1 MPSRY
6 SEKKSETN
14 GQHKRIYLHNITE
27 KGTTISALAYSV
39 PRELRKIHAYHPERM
54 KFIE

>member
-27 KGTTISALAYSV
+27 KGTTISALVYSV
-39 PRELRKIHAYHPERM
+39 PRELREIHAYHPERM